1 MTATITPPGTQSA
14 PPPEPSRSRPG
25 KHEAPDSGRGRRR
38 RAVPTVIQMESVECG
53 AASLAM
59 VLGYYGRFVPLEELR
74 AVCGVSRDGAKASS
88 IIKAARRYG
97 LVAKGFQMEAAALR
111 TIRKPAVIFWAFQH
125 FMVVEGIRTR
135 FGKTE
140 V

>member
-1 MTATITPPGTQSA
+1 MTATLTPPTTGPPAKPEPA
-14 PPPEPSRSRPG
+14 PPVAAE
-25 KHEAPDSGRGRRR
+25 RGRWRR
-38 RAVPTVIQMESVECG
+38 PVPTVIQMEAVECG

-88 IIKAARRYG
+88 IIKAARSYG

-111 TIRKPAVIFWAFQH
+111 AIRKPAIIFWAFQH

-135 FGKTE
+135 
-140 V
+140 